1 MINLY
6 AHPTGC
12 AFGCNQASFSGGLS
26 NEKYHIEVIEVA
38 PRAVVGG
45 A

>member
-12 AFGCNQASFSGGLS
+12 AFGCNQASFSGGYPH
-26 NEKYHIEVIEVA
+26 EKYNLKVIEVA
-38 PRAVVGG
+38 T
-45 A
+45 